1 MSKEYKTD
9 LSLLYYDFNNSTAR
23 LVSKQKKLLD
33 FVIQEE
39 NEEIGKTDN
48 EVGKDFD
55 SSSKKFDSSNRKVH
69 QLPSQTFEGAKSLA
83 PTKQYLT
90 HSSSVQLQQTDSA
103 MD

>member
-39 NEEIGKTDN
+39 NEDIPKTDN
-48 EVGKDFD
+48 EVARDANSG
-55 SSSKKFDSSNRKVH
+55 
-69 QLPSQTFEGAKSLA
+69 P
-83 PTKQYLT
+83 
-90 HSSSVQLQQTDSA
+90 
-103 MD
+103 